1 MSNCCLKAL
10 VLSVVSKLLRNFF
23 LKHIFH
29 SHPRGMRSS
38 SSEVRPSHICVSIS
52 QVDSNTKSSNH
63 DRAEEIGLSLACTR
77 KISANRGSRMSARSQ
92 LMVYFLLGGRGQGEQ
107 LFCHLMLSGPTYWVI
122 RPFLEMSKWK
132 KPLSNADSMGVLEVS
147 EAKVWEYLYWRVP
160 GSRILALL
168 IRAFHF

>member
-63 DRAEEIGLSLACTR
+63 DRAEEIGLSLPCTR
-77 KISANRGSRMSARSQ
+77 KISANRGSRYVRQ
-92 LMVYFLLGGRGQGEQ
+92 VTTHGLLPPGGAGTWGAVI
-107 LFCHLMLSGPTYWVI
+107 LPFNAFGAHILGHSTLSGD
-122 RPFLEMSKWK
+122 EQMKE
-132 KPLSNADSMGVLEVS
+132 PLSNTDT
-147 EAKVWEYLYWRVP
+147 
-160 GSRILALL
+160 
-168 IRAFHF
+168 